1 MTTATQ
7 HENVSATQKTI
18 ASAANLANLLPTGT
32 ILAFETLIPSF
43 SNNGA
48 CHPAN
53 KGLSSSIIL
62 ICALI
67 CFFSSFTDSFI
78 DSTDGKFYY
87 GIATST
93 GIRILNPRTKMITY
107 EERKRL
113 EKYKITGR
121 DYFHAFLTLTVFL
134 VFALTDL
141 NVKNCFFP
149 DAGDD
154 LNQIIINLPLGAGI
168 FASFL
173 FTIFPTTRRGI
184 GYTQPRPN
192 KEEKDGNQT
201 SAITTASKG
210 SEAEMVGV
218 VVEGAV
224 QAEAQVSATASTPP
238 R

>member
-1 MTTATQ
+1 MATETQ
-7 HENVSATQKTI
+7 DTNVSATQKTI

-32 ILAFETLIPSF
+32 VLAFETLIPSF

-53 KGLSSSIIL
+53 KGLSSSVIL

-87 GIATST
+87 GIATRT
-93 GIRILNPRTKMITY
+93 GIRILNPRKKEMSSD
-107 EERKRL
+107 ERKRL
-113 EKYKITGR
+113 EKYKITGT
-121 DYFHAFLTLTVFL
+121 DYFHAFLALTVFL
-134 VFALTDL
+134 IYSLTDL

-149 DAGDD
+149 NAGDD

-168 FASFL
+168 FACFL

-184 GYTQPRPN
+184 GYTQPRPS
-192 KEEKDGNQT
+192 KDTDDGNQT
-201 SAITTASKG
+201 LATTTALTG
-210 SEAEMVGV
+210 SEVELVGV
-218 VVEGAV
+218 AVEGGAH
-224 QAEAQVSATASTPP
+224 QPQASTIT
-238 R
+238 